1 MKDQNNVLAGPTPPE
16 SRMLSLDLLRGFSFL
31 GILLVD
37 VQLFAMPK
45 AASLNPLAYGDF
57 TGMNRWIW
65 MVTHIVADQKF
76 LNLFALLFGAGIII
90 FTERLEKENA
100 GVMAVYFR
108 KLFWLLMLGLLHAY
122 LLWPGDMLTAF
133 AVSGALVFFL
143 RKWKIRG
150 LITLGL
156 VFLAVPAFNYWL
168 FGASVRHW
176 PPEAVR
182 SLLHT
187 WKPDAAATGKE
198 ITAMTGNLVQQ
209 LAWRAQAAWKMQTYE
224 FTFLTGWQVSGMMVI
239 GMGLYKWGIMT
250 AKKGVGFYITMGL
263 AGLIAGL
270 YLVTEGIVRNFKAG
284 WSVEYSMFFGWEWN
298 YIGSFFLS
306 LFYLSVIMLWVRS
319 GLLRMVQN
327 MIVATGRMSLTNY
340 LLTSVMGAI
349 LFYGLGWY
357 GKTERVSQMIM
368 VLVLWVAWSAFS
380 VLWLKH
386 YRYGPLEW
394 LWRSLTYRK
403 WLANKK

>member
-76 LNLFALLFGAGIII
+76 LNL
-90 FTERLEKENA
+90 
-100 GVMAVYFR
+100 
-108 KLFWLLMLGLLHAY
+108 
-122 LLWPGDMLTAF
+122 
-133 AVSGALVFFL
+133 
-143 RKWKIRG
+143 
-150 LITLGL
+150 
-156 VFLAVPAFNYWL
+156 
-168 FGASVRHW
+168 
-176 PPEAVR
+176 
-182 SLLHT
+182 
-187 WKPDAAATGKE
+187 
-198 ITAMTGNLVQQ
+198 
-209 LAWRAQAAWKMQTYE
+209 
-224 FTFLTGWQVSGMMVI
+224 
-239 GMGLYKWGIMT
+239 
-250 AKKGVGFYITMGL
+250 
-263 AGLIAGL
+263 IA
-270 YLVTEGIVRNFKAG
+270 
-284 WSVEYSMFFGWEWN
+284 
-298 YIGSFFLS
+298 
-306 LFYLSVIMLWVRS
+306 
-319 GLLRMVQN
+319 
-327 MIVATGRMSLTNY
+327 ATGRMSLTNY